1 MNQHPAAGSLSLRAC
16 GSVLKRTRREK
27 GTLRRRSSGG
37 VSGAPPHMPPPP
49 ARASGRRPWCPR
61 VGTPPFGATRIGSGR
76 PLDDGGEA
84 RFHRRSHLDGRDG
97 LASLR
102 RGASAGPGPGVAFP
116 RASMHLHVAR
126 IVELPRGRA
135 RRRHATRDGFSRR
148 RVHAGPR
155 GPDDALAPSRATHR
169 PRRRRRGLFGRRAAE
184 VRAGPRSND
193 LGCCGLRPLRGA
205 ARRRLSITCGDHV
218 PRAIPQLRR
227 PPRSTRPPGG
237 AGDRA
242 LEQRR
247 NGNMAGESHL
257 DNI

>member
-1 MNQHPAAGSLSLRAC
+1 MQLSDAGEHDFSSRPSLQ
-16 GSVLKRTRREK
+16 
-27 GTLRRRSSGG
+27 
-37 VSGAPPHMPPPP
+37 PFPPPP
-49 ARASGRRPWCPR
+49 GSPESPRRVQQSPAKASR
-61 VGTPPFGATRIGSGR
+61 VAPTAWNAAGATKPTMCDEIVLRYS
-76 PLDDGGEA
+76 A
-84 RFHRRSHLDGRDG
+84 G

-102 RGASAGPGPGVAFP
+102 RGASAGPSPGVASP
-116 RASMHLHVAR
+116 RASVHRHVAR

-135 RRRHATRDGFSRR
+135 RRRDATRDGFSRR